1 MDYEEIK
8 KAWKNLTKVQ
18 QKIEYQNFENFKK
31 IYLIENQSKIIEE
44 KNKTELNWRAEINE

>member
-18 QKIEYQNFENFKK
+18 QIIEYQNFENFNK

-44 KNKTELNWRAEINE
+44 KNKTYLNWRVEINE